1 MHTQSLDGDQWTV
14 RAVGDLAAVPEH
26 IRGRVFPARVP
37 GCVHLDLIRAGVLRH
52 PNLGYAER
60 EQEWIGRTD
69 WRYEL
74 DFTADPARTAP
85 GPATLRFECLDAIA
99 TVELNGVEIGTAA
112 NFHTEHAFAAGRA
125 LKPGGNVLAVT
136 LAAPVP
142 FVEREHAR
150 LGRLPHNGDELGWR
164 PFNMIRKPACNF
176 GWDWGPRVP
185 TSGVVGSVELVDG
198 RLAQPAV
205 ASPTVRRMRD
215 GKWRVEW
222 ANSIRGALGAVEDVE
237 LRRAADGAHAEVE
250 RVNSADGDR
259 RGNMVLVPNPE
270 LWWPRG
276 YGRQSLYDILAT
288 VRIGDRRLTY
298 GWRIGFRTI
307 NLDTSGDT
315 TGTGFTFRVNDLP
328 IFCRGANWIPDTLFP
343 PESTPDRIR
352 ERLNQVVDANMNMI
366 RVWGGGLYEQRAFY
380 EACDELGLMVWQDF
394 MFACAIYPDGALGP
408 SIFSEFACQI
418 NRLAPHPCLVLWCGG
433 NECVEGFQH
442 WGWKQRLAPGDPLGR
457 AAWGWGTATYGL
469 VLPTS
474 LDGVV
479 EMSDPSRPYWPNS
492 PWSGRGQNRR
502 TTDLQ
507 ADTAWD
513 SGMRDVRD
521 PDHGDRHTWDLHF
534 EDVRQIVPR
543 FVSEFGRI
551 APACERTLHEAELFA
566 EVFGDAAPG
575 AWPREAPRWSD
586 ATRAALEHRLRQTGG
601 SKVAYDPVLP
611 EHFRCVAPD
620 LRGWLWQTQILQC
633 RALTTHIE
641 WLRANAPR
649 CMGALLWQ
657 LNDCWA
663 CQSWSIIDSAGRPKP
678 AWYAVRRAFEPRLL
692 TIQPLGHGADPA
704 PNQGR
709 SGPPAEA
716 LSIVLINDTD
726 EPAGAPCRVRRV
738 TFGGL
743 VLAAR
748 ELPLGAAPRTNA
760 TLPDLAALVGEPDD
774 PSAELLVAEWGAHR
788 ACWFWE
794 RDLRLHLPDDP
805 LSAECI
811 RGADGLTVRLRARAL
826 AKDIIIAADL
836 LGEHA
841 RADDNSFTLLPGE
854 TREVR
859 IAGVAAC
866 ALPVPEFVR
875 CASGPA
881 TPA

>member
-1 MHTQSLDGDQWTV
+1 MHTPSLDGDQWTV
-14 RAVGDLAAVPEH
+14 RAVGDLAAVPDH

-69 WRYEL
+69 WLYETTFDAKL
-74 DFTADPARTAP
+74 PFRAVA
-85 GPATLRFECLDAIA
+85 LRFACLDALAAI
-99 TVELNGVEIGTAA
+99 ELNGRLVGRSANAFRPQEFDGT
-112 NFHTEHAFAAGRA
+112 RD
-125 LKPGGNVLAVT
+125 LRSGGNHLAVT
-136 LAAPVP
+136 LAAPVRY
-142 FVEREHAR
+142 VERAYAEG
-150 LGRLPHNGDELGWR
+150 GRMPYNGDFLRWA
-164 PFNMIRKPACNF
+164 PFQMLRKPACNF

-185 TSGVVGSVELVDG
+185 TAGIGGSVQLLDNADPMPARISTRHAGDRVWHIDLSMPD
-198 RLAQPAV
+198 RALAGTPPPCTLCLRGDPARGV
-205 ASPTVRRMRD
+205 ASRIVNAPS
-215 GKWRVEW
+215 GEPLLRV
-222 ANSIRGALGAVEDVE
+222 IVDQPR
-237 LRRAADGAHAEVE
+237 
-250 RVNSADGDR
+250 
-259 RGNMVLVPNPE
+259 
-270 LWWPRG
+270 LWWPAG
-276 YGRQSLYDILAT
+276 HGDQPLYDLAVDT
-288 VRIGDRRLTY
+288 GGDGSRRY
-298 GWRIGFRTI
+298 RIGFRHAS
-307 NLDTSGDT
+307 LDTAPDED
-315 TGTGFTFRVNDLP
+315 GTGFAIRINGERV
-328 IFCRGANWIPDTLFP
+328 FCRGANWIPDALFAG
-343 PESTPDRIR
+343 EATPDRVR
-352 ERLNQVVDANMNMI
+352 ARVAQAAAANMNML
-366 RVWGGGLYEQRAFY
+366 RVWGGGLYEQDAFY
-380 EACDELGLMVWQDF
+380 DACDELGIMVWQDF
-394 MFACAIYPDGALGP
+394 MFACAMYPEGQLRHEVLA
-408 SIFSEFACQI
+408 EAAEQAH
-418 NRLAPHPCLVLWCGG
+418 RLAHHPSLVLWCGG

-442 WGWKQRLAPGDPLGR
+442 WGWKEKMGAMRAWGQHLWCRDLPRVSR
-457 AAWGWGTATYGL
+457 AA
-469 VLPTS
+469 
-474 LDGVV
+474 
-479 EMSDPSRPYWPNS
+479 DPDIPYWPNS
-492 PWSGRGQNRR
+492 PWSGAQGEQPDLAYGKPRGIEHS
-502 TTDLQ
+502 
-507 ADTAWD
+507 A
-513 SGMRDVRD
+513 RD

-534 EDVRQIVPR
+534 DDVRKLVPR

-551 APACERTLHEAELFA
+551 APACERTLHEAEVLAEGFA
-566 EVFGDAAPG
+566 DAAPA
-575 AWPREAPRWSD
+575 AWPREAPPWND

-601 SKVAYDPVLP
+601 SKIAYDPVLP
-611 EHFRCVAPD
+611 EHFRIPATD
-620 LRGWLWQTQILQC
+620 LRAWLWQTQALQC

-649 CMGALLWQ
+649 CMGTLLWQ

-663 CQSWSIIDSAGRPKP
+663 CQSWSIIDAAGRPKP

-704 PNQGR
+704 QDQGF

-774 PSAELLVAEWGAHR
+774 PSTECLVAEWGAHR
-788 ACWFWE
+788 ARWFWE

-826 AKDIIIAADL
+826 AKDIILAADL